1 MKTCSDET
9 ATKHPPNAATLA
21 PAYGATSA
29 TTFTAPVSQGT
40 AIKSVESR

>member
-9 ATKHPPNAATLA
+9 TKGHPPNAATLA
-21 PAYGATSA
+21 PSYGAPSA
-29 TTFTAPVSQGT
+29 TTFTAPVTQGT